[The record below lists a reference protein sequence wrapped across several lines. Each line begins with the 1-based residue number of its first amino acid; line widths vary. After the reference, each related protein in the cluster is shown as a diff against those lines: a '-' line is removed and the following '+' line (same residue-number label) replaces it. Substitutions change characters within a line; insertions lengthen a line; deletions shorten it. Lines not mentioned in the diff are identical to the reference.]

1 MAKIVSQSQLNVGT
15 ELVLDE
21 VNRTI
26 ELVAAGNLV
35 AKDGVTIQ
43 ALYSK
48 LVSLWTGA
56 TYQDSPFPM
65 YALDAKSGQ
74 WQFGTDGRKYNSW
87 KPKDDV
93 TRNMLRD
100 GGWEEW
106 SATAALPA
114 FTDTGI
120 LNRIYVGAV
129 ALGDVNAGAQ
139 QYYQKSVGSAAVNFT
154 FTDAA
159 NLGIQVFGDATNGNF
174 DTRTYL
180 KGYVREYGYTYDDSS
195 LTDTGESGTGAFKV
209 NLLLANQQ
217 DFKITNLLGTNQ
229 ATADAAMSGAP
240 YSGITV
246 TYYGTDQMQTI
257 GSGSYPYRVIVEGN
271 GATLEQIYA
280 KVQYL
285 LRQNV
290 DIDAGAGNV
299 IGKTADLLCKFEG
312 ETLVTAQGVFISNI
326 DGNDSNRVIFKDQ
339 NGIDRVYPYTA
350 GGYITAN
357 TTLIGAGSYYRMFF
371 TTLSDVLDDF
381 GESGAVTVNDALGN
395 PIAGTIS
402 SASTPFSFAY
412 DSNTQG
418 GRTAGTDAN
427 VTVVAGRPGFAKPVL
442 FGGTITRAKGI
453 TIALI
458 AETDRAY
465 Q

>member
-1 MAKIVSQSQLNVGT
+1 MKITSQSQLNVGT

-43 ALYSK
+43 ALYSR
-48 LVSLWTGA
+48 LVALWTSP
-56 TYQDSPFPM
+56 TYQENPFPM

-74 WQFGTDGRKYNSW
+74 WQFGTDGRKYNGW
-87 KPKDDV
+87 KPKDDT
-93 TRNMLRD
+93 TRSMLRD

-106 SATAALPA
+106 SATAPLPS
-114 FTDTGI
+114 FTDAGI

-129 ALGDVNAGAQ
+129 ALGEVNSGAQ
-139 QYYQKSVGSAAVNFT
+139 QYFQKVAGGPAIDFT

-195 LTDTGESGTGAFKV
+195 LSDTGETGTGAFKV
-209 NLLLANQQ
+209 NLLLTNQQ
-217 DFKITNLLGTNQ
+217 DFKITNLLGSNQ
-229 ATADAAMSGAP
+229 AAADTAMAGAP
-240 YSGITV
+240 YNGITV
-246 TYYGTDQMQTI
+246 TYYGTDQNKTI
-257 GSGSYPYRVIVEGN
+257 GAGSYPFRTIIEGN

-285 LRQNV
+285 MRQNV
-290 DIDAGAGNV
+290 DIDDGAGSV

-312 ETLVTAQGVFISNI
+312 ETLVTAQGVFIANI
-326 DGNDSNRVIFKDQ
+326 DGNDSNRVTFTDK
-339 NGIDRVYPYTA
+339 NGAARVYPYSA
-350 GGYITAN
+350 GGYITSNAA
-357 TTLIGAGSYYRMFF
+357 LIGAGSYYRMFF
-371 TTLSDVLDDF
+371 TTLPGVLDGF
-381 GESGAVTVNDALGN
+381 GESGAVTVQDADGN
-395 PIAGTIS
+395 PISGAIAA
-402 SASTPFSFAY
+402 ASTSFTFAY
-412 DSNTQG
+412 DSNVQG
-418 GRTAGTDAN
+418 GRTAGTDAA

-442 FGGTITRAKGI
+442 FGGTITRSKGI
-453 TIALI
+453 NIALI